1 MEEIIKTLSDWVWSD
16 YFIYL
21 CLLAGLY
28 FSVRTGFLQI
38 TAIKEM
44 LRLLFGKKSSDR
56 GISPFQAFAL
66 AISGRVGT
74 GNIIGV
80 ATAIALGGPGAI
92 FWMWV
97 IAFLGA
103 ASAFAE
109 STLAQIY
116 KEEKDGQYLG
126 GPAFYIQKGLGV
138 KWYAMVF
145 AITTLVSTWLLL
157 PGIQSNSISNA
168 ITNVSGIGFYS
179 ILGFEVNL
187 VGLFIVF
194 LLMLIIFG
202 GVKRLSKV
210 AEIIVP
216 FMAGAYILMALII
229 CGINYQAIPDV
240 FGLIFSAAFNQE
252 AMFSGVFGMAIAWGV
267 KRGIYS
273 NEAGQG
279 TAPHAAAA
287 AAVKHPAQQGL
298 VQAFSVYVDT
308 MFICTMTGLMILF
321 TGQYNVRNPDFAENP
336 QINEYVVQHIDG
348 SYDYTA
354 FTQLAVSQHFSSFG
368 ETFIAVSLFFFA
380 FTTIMAY
387 YYYAE
392 TNLNFIFGKRNNKL
406 LLQALRIIF
415 LIIVYMGTVHTADMA
430 WAIGDIGV
438 GLMAWVNF
446 IAILLLSRIVFKV
459 WKDYQRQKKEGH
471 EDPIFVAKNLGIKNA
486 ETWKDINERLRS
498 EDELEDVRNQ
508 TN

>member
-1 MEEIIKTLSDWVWSD
+1 MTDIIKTLSEWVWSD

-28 FSVRTGFLQI
+28 FSVRMGFLQI

-92 FWMWV
+92 FWMWL

-138 KWYAMVF
+138 KWYAMLF

-168 ITNVSGIGFYS
+168 ITNVSGVGFYS
-179 ILGFEVNL
+179 FLGFEVNL
-187 VGLFIVF
+187 IGLSIVF

-229 CGINYQAIPDV
+229 CGINYKAIPEV

-308 MFICTMTGLMILF
+308 IFVCTATALMILF
-321 TGQYNVRNPDFAENP
+321 TGQYNVRNPEITTNP
-336 QINEYVVQHIDG
+336 QVNEY
-348 SYDYTA
+348 
-354 FTQLAVSQHFSSFG
+354 
-368 ETFIAVSLFFFA
+368 
-380 FTTIMAY
+380 
-387 YYYAE
+387 
-392 TNLNFIFGKRNNKL
+392 
-406 LLQALRIIF
+406 
-415 LIIVYMGTVHTADMA
+415 IV
-430 WAIGDIGV
+430 
-438 GLMAWVNF
+438 
-446 IAILLLSRIVFKV
+446 
-459 WKDYQRQKKEGH
+459 
-471 EDPIFVAKNLGIKNA
+471 
-486 ETWKDINERLRS
+486 
-498 EDELEDVRNQ
+498 
-508 TN
+508 